1 VVSGRP
7 DAGLDLLLAER
18 AIHRV
23 ILRYCRGVDRMD
35 RDLVRSCYH
44 ADAIDSHGSWSGTV
58 DEFLVWVWRVLGRY
72 TMTMH
77 FLGNVLIEVD
87 PERPGAARAARS
99 AGSAGSDRSARAET
113 YGIAFHR
120 TDNGPDTG
128 NLTTGFRYVDDF
140 ALRPVEPGAPPEWRI
155 TRRMATTEWVR
166 VDRPEDHWPI
176 PEGMLR
182 GSRDRTDPVYRNE
195 G

>member
-1 VVSGRP
+1 MAQGEHEAFVQSG
-7 DAGLDLLLAER
+7 AGLSILLAER

-35 RDLVRSCYH
+35 RELVRSCYH
-44 ADAIDSHGSWSGTV
+44 DGATDSHGSFSGTV
-58 DEFLVWVWRVLGRY
+58 DEYLVWVWRVLGRY

-77 FLGNVLIEVD
+77 FLGNVLVEVD
-87 PERPGAARAARS
+87 PERPDRARS
-99 AGSAGSDRSARAET
+99 ET

-120 TDNGPDTG
+120 TTGGPDAG
-128 NLTTGFRYVDDF
+128 NLTTAFRYIDDF
-140 ALRPVEPGAPPEWRI
+140 ALRPVGPGLPAEWRI
-155 TRRMATTEWVR
+155 ARRVATTEWVR

-182 GSRDRTDPVYRNE
+182 GSRDRTDPVYRPLD
-195 G
+195 